1 MTVDPGDLGKLRVK
15 KDLLWK
21 PLLRGFR
28 SYYRNNLKIDVNL
41 QMMMGCAYDHTS
53 YLEE

>member
-1 MTVDPGDLGKLRVK
+1 MIVDPGDLSKLRVK

-28 SYYRNNLKIDVNL
+28 SYYRASLNIDINL
-41 QMMMGCAYDHTS
+41 QMMMESTKDPTG
-53 YLEE
+53 YLED